1 MNSNDF
7 LSARARDQVS
17 RFLDYWEAREARPR
31 IACSDCQFE
40 YVEEEGHECG
50 QGQVPTT

>member
-1 MNSNDF
+1 MDWPVYPTTSIQHMM
-7 LSARARDQVS
+7 RR
-17 RFLDYWEAREARPR
+17 WEERERRPR
-31 IACSDCQFE
+31 IACSECQFE

>member
-1 MNSNDF
+1 MDLEEF
-7 LSARARDQVS
+7 LKRPAIQ
-17 RFLDYWEAREARPR
+17 RFLNYYQVQEARPR
-31 IACSDCQFE
+31 IACTECQFE